1 MDSEI
6 KQLLE
11 KNLEVAEESLKIL
24 KKLHRGF
31 IWGRAFFLVKWLLIL
46 TLLWIGYVQIQPYL
60 DTLLEVYTNLPKV
73 LPGS

>member
-1 MDSEI
+1 MENEV

-11 KNLEVAEESLKIL
+11 KNLEVSEKSLKIL

-31 IWGRAFFLVKWLLIL
+31 IWGRVLFLVKWLLIL
-46 TLLWIGYVQIQPYL
+46 TFLWIGYVQIQPYL
-60 DTLLEVYTNLPKV
+60 NTLLEAYQGLQQV